1 MAAPQVDVPM
11 VPAVPSMGVAA
22 MVATVPTA
30 VPIAGAAALD
40 MWHQVSQVSQVAVD
54 VLSATST
61 PTIALAQGGRDTTF
75 NDYMKYVTTP

>member
-1 MAAPQVDVPM
+1 
-11 VPAVPSMGVAA
+11 
-22 MVATVPTA
+22 VPTA

-40 MWHQVSQVSQVAVD
+40 MWHQVSQVSQVSQVAVD

-61 PTIALAQGGRDTTF
+61 PTIALAQGGRDSTF